1 MMKKKA
7 VFLDRDGTI
16 IEDVG
21 FIGDPAKVRLLP
33 GVADAIRRIAEAG
46 FEIIVVSNQS
56 GVARGIFDEDALSSV
71 HTRMVEL
78 LGSQGARLDGA
89 YYCPYLE
96 GPEAVV
102 EAYRCESELRK
113 PEPGMLIQ
121 AANERG
127 IDLSQS
133 WMIGD
138 SPCDVEAGRRA
149 GCRTMLLDPEG
160 AFRDDEQINA
170 THTAPS
176 LSEAC
181 EFLEPTTKMEPDMKT
196 QTEPAVAAS
205 AAVAPR
211 AAASPRAVATS
222 SDDVVRVLG
231 KIHDLLDRSHRQS
244 RQHDF
249 SVVRLFAALIQMF
262 AIVAALW
269 GLLGLMSDLPDDAT
283 ARLTLACFLQLA
295 SISAY
300 VIDRFR

>member
-21 FIGDPAKVRLLP
+21 FIGDSAKVRLLP
-33 GVADAIRRIAEAG
+33 GAADAIRRIAEAG
-46 FEIIVVSNQS
+46 FEIVVVSNQS

-71 HTRMVEL
+71 HARMVEL

-89 YYCPYLE
+89 YYCPYFE

-102 EAYRCESELRK
+102 EAYRCASELRK
-113 PEPGMLIQ
+113 PEPGMLTQ
-121 AANERG
+121 AADERG
-127 IDLSQS
+127 IDLSRS

-138 SPCDVEAGRRA
+138 SARDVEAGRRA
-149 GCRTMLLDPEG
+149 GCRTILLDPEG
-160 AFRDDEQINA
+160 TLRSDGQINA
-170 THTAPS
+170 THTVAS
-176 LSEAC
+176 LPEAC
-181 EFLEPTTKMEPDMKT
+181 ELLEPAPKT
-196 QTEPAVAAS
+196 QTDRGVAG
-205 AAVAPR
+205 
-211 AAASPRAVATS
+211 AVATS
-222 SDDVVRVLG
+222 SDDVVRLLG

-244 RQHDF
+244 RQPDF

>member
-89 YYCPYLE
+89 YYCPYLD

-113 PEPGMLIQ
+113 PEPGMLLQ
-121 AANERG
+121 AAHERG
-127 IDLSQS
+127 IDLSRS
-133 WMIGD
+133 WMIGN
-138 SPCDVEAGRRA
+138 SPRDVEAGRRA
-149 GCRTMLLDPEG
+149 DCRTILLDPEG
-160 AFRDDEQINA
+160 AFRNDEQINA

-181 EFLEPTTKMEPDMKT
+181 EFLEPTMKT
-196 QTEPAVAAS
+196 QPEPEVAVVAAS

-211 AAASPRAVATS
+211 TVASPRAVATS

>member
-46 FEIIVVSNQS
+46 FEIVVVSNQS

-89 YYCPYLE
+89 YYCPYLD

-113 PEPGMLIQ
+113 PEPGMLLQ
-121 AANERG
+121 AAHERG
-127 IDLSQS
+127 IDLSRS
-133 WMIGD
+133 WMIGN
-138 SPCDVEAGRRA
+138 SPRDVEAGRRA
-149 GCRTMLLDPEG
+149 DCRTILLDPEG
-160 AFRDDEQINA
+160 AFRNDEQINA

-181 EFLEPTTKMEPDMKT
+181 EFLEPTMKT
-196 QTEPAVAAS
+196 QPEPEVAVVAAS

-211 AAASPRAVATS
+211 TVASPRAVATS

-269 GLLGLMSDLPDDAT
+269 GLLGLMSDLPNDAT

>member
-1 MMKKKA
+1 MGHAA

-21 FIGDPAKVRLLP
+21 YIGDPAKVKLLP
-33 GVADAIRRIAEAG
+33 GVADAIRRMAKAG
-46 FEIIVVSNQS
+46 FEIVVVSNQS
-56 GVARGIFDEDALSSV
+56 GVARGLFDEDALSAV

-78 LGSQGARLDGA
+78 LGSQGASLDGA

-102 EAYRCESELRK
+102 ETYRCESELRK

-121 AANERG
+121 AANERD

-138 SPCDVEAGRRA
+138 ARRDIEAGRRA
-149 GCRTMLLDPEG
+149 KCQTIFLDTKGTLESDG
-160 AFRDDEQINA
+160 QAAA

-176 LSEAC
+176 LLDAC
-181 EFLEPTTKMEPDMKT
+181 EWLVAGVHPQPEPT
-196 QTEPAVAAS
+196 VAAG
-205 AAVAPR
+205 APQTTG
-211 AAASPRAVATS
+211 APKPVATS
-222 SDDVVRVLG
+222 GHDVVRVLG
-231 KIHDLLDRSHRQS
+231 KIHDLLDRSHRQN

-249 SVVRLFAALIQMF
+249 SVVRLFSALIQMF

-269 GLLGLMSDLPDDAT
+269 GLMGLMNDLPADAT

-295 SISAY
+295 SVSAY